1 MRKQTRREFIKIVG
15 LSGSGLALA
24 AFTPVQ
30 NIFGLPGDDP
40 KIFSP
45 SVYVKIDNNGIVTI
59 MVHRSEMGQGVR
71 TSLPMLV
78 AEELEV
84 DWKNIRVEQADGH
97 PQYGDQTTGGSQSIR
112 KSFEP
117 FRVAGATARVMLI
130 SAAAAK
136 WAVNTSDCYAENG
149 FVINKNNGKK
159 LTYGELVDDAAKLQV
174 PKDVKLKD
182 PKDYKIIGKRMPR
195 LDSPDKLY
203 GKAKFGIDV
212 VIPGMLYAAVERCPA
227 FGGSVKSFDDSKTR
241 MVNGIIDVVKIS
253 NGVAVIAD
261 STWSAFKGKDALII
275 DWDLGPNANVDT
287 ETIHKNMQAHLTE
300 SGSDIEV
307 IGDPNQAN
315 PDDEKIEAV
324 YEVPFISHAPMEPMN
339 CIAKVKNGKAELWA
353 PSQNPQ
359 GLRSDVAKALGFKDD
374 DVKVHVTLIGG
385 AFGRRLMSDYGVE
398 AAEIAKATGKIVK
411 LTWTRKD
418 DMKHGFYRPASMHKL
433 TGSVSADGK
442 AVKFCHHVISE
453 SIIAQR
459 YYRQLPVNKSD
470 LGEGTT
476 KLQYK
481 IPNIRI
487 AGTIVPTHVPVTWLR
502 SVYHT
507 QNSYAVESFLDEMAY
522 AAKKDPYEFKRD
534 LLPEDSRL
542 RAVLVE
548 AAEKSG
554 WYNKLEKG
562 KGRGIACAECYESFI
577 AMVAE
582 VTVDNNH
589 LKVDRIVCAI
599 DCGIVI
605 NPDSVE
611 AQLESVVG
619 FGLSI
624 VLKNE
629 INIRSGGVVESNFDD
644 YQLLTLNEM
653 PKVEVSIMK
662 NKYKVGGVGE
672 TGMAVLAPAVCNA
685 IFSATGKRIRRLPVI
700 LV

>member
-1 MRKQTRREFIKIVG
+1 MRKQPRREFFKVVG

-30 NIFGLPGDDP
+30 NIFGIPGDEP

-117 FRVAGATARVMLI
+117 FRVAGATAREMLI
-130 SAAAAK
+130 TVAAAK
-136 WAVNTSDCYAENG
+136 WMVNVSDCFAENG
-149 FVINKNNGKK
+149 FVINKTNGKK
-159 LTYGELVDDAAKLQV
+159 FSYGELVDDAAKLPV
-174 PKDVKLKD
+174 PTNVKLKD
-182 PKDYKIIGKRMPR
+182 PKDYKIIGKRIPR
-195 LDSPDKLY
+195 LDTPDKLY

-227 FGGSVKSFDDSKTR
+227 FGGSVKFYDDSKTR
-241 MVNGIIDVVKIS
+241 MVNGVVDVVKIS

-261 STWSAFKGKDALII
+261 STWSAFKGKDALVI

-287 ETIHKNMQAHLTE
+287 ETIRKNMQAHLNE
-300 SGSDIEV
+300 DGSDIEV
-307 IGDPNQAN
+307 IGDPKQEN
-315 PDDEKIEAV
+315 PDDIKIEAV
-324 YEVPFISHAPMEPMN
+324 YEVPFLSHAQMEPMT
-339 CIAKVKNGKAELWA
+339 CIAEVKNGKAELWA

-374 DVKVHVTLIGG
+374 DVTVHVTLVGG
-385 AFGRRLMSDYGVE
+385 AFGRKLVSDYGIE
-398 AAEIAKATGKIVK
+398 AAEISRATGKIIK
-411 LTWTRKD
+411 LPWTGKD
-418 DMKHGFYRPASMHKL
+418 DMKHSVYRPASMHKL
-433 TGSVSADGK
+433 NGSVSTDGK
-442 AVKFCHHVISE
+442 ALKFCHHVIAE
-453 SIIAQR
+453 SITAQR
-459 YYRQLPVNKSD
+459 YYRQLPVNRSD
-470 LGEGTT
+470 LGEGTRG
-476 KLQYK
+476 LQYK
-481 IPNIRI
+481 IPIIRI
-487 AGTIVPTHVPVTWLR
+487 TGTIVPTHVPVSWYR

-507 QNSYAVESFLDEMAY
+507 QNPYAVESFLDEMAF

-534 LLPEDSRL
+534 LLPADSRL

-562 KGRGIACAECYESFI
+562 RGRGIACAECYESFI

-582 VTVDNNH
+582 VSVKENH
-589 LKVDRIVCAI
+589 VKVDRIVCAI

-605 NPDSVE
+605 NPDGVIS
-611 AQLESVVG
+611 QLEG
-619 FGLSI
+619 ATAFALSA
-624 VLKNE
+624 VLKSE
-629 INIRSGGVVESNFDD
+629 INIRNGGVVESNYDD
-644 YQLLTLNEM
+644 YQILTLNEM
-653 PKVEVSIMK
+653 PKVEVHIMK
-662 NKYKVGGVGE
+662 NTYKVGGVGE
-672 TGMAVLAPAVCNA
+672 TGIAALAPAVVNA
-685 IFSATGKRIRRLPVI
+685 IFAATGKRIRRLPVK